1 MYNLSVYSNISILQ
15 NKAAFCKLYITK
27 SELKAVCFPPVKANS
42 LAGGGYH
49 FMLSEYNLPMSV
61 ALLNNVLATLMMGQV
76 PY

>member
-1 MYNLSVYSNISILQ
+1 M
-15 NKAAFCKLYITK
+15 
-27 SELKAVCFPPVKANS
+27 KAVCFPPVKANS